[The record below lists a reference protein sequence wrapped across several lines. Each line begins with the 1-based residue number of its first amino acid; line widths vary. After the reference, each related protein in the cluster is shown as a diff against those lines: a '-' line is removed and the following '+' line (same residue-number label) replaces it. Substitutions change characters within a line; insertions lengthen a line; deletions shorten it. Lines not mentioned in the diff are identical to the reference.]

1 MNREDFIFLCYAC
14 CASNNTVL
22 RALMMRQP
30 IHAQV
35 GMQGDNNP
43 GNDRL
48 LYVRGRQWLQKEHIV
63 GRAVGFL
70 PGVGMVTIVMNDYPW
85 LKYSVIGLLGIL
97 CLLGIDE

>member
-1 MNREDFIFLCYAC
+1 MGL
-14 CASNNTVL
+14 
-22 RALMMRQP
+22 
-30 IHAQV
+30 
-35 GMQGDNNP
+35 QGDNNP

-48 LYVRGRQWLQKEHIV
+48 LYERGRWWLQKEHVV

-85 LKYSVIGLLGIL
+85 LKYSVIGVLAVL